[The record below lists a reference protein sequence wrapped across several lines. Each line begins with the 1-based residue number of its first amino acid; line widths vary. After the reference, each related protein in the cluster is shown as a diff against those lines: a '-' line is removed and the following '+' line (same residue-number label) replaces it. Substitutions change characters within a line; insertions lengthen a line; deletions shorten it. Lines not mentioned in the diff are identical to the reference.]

1 MKKTLMTFRMRL
13 MAVIA
18 VVLAVGGLVTL
29 LPLVAGSVEP
39 REILVVA
46 RQMSFYVG
54 DGQTENPTIQVRP
67 GERIRIT
74 LVNRDPGFD
83 PQLRRP
89 GVGCQH
95 AGASATAAI
104 PSSCRCLIH
113 PGATTYV
120 CSRHSSMMKGTIE
133 VIRARHRRLAGAL
146 TPSPSAGP
154 FHREQKRVDTALCHD
169 CRPLRFHYRH
179 PFIRPGSAMVEV
191 SCS

>member
-1 MKKTLMTFRMRL
+1 M
-13 MAVIA
+13 
-18 VVLAVGGLVTL
+18 TL

-74 LVNRDPGFD
+74 LVNRDRLRS
-83 PQLRRP
+83 QLRRP
-89 GVGCQH
+89 AWDVSTPVLRSDGRNSVVMQVPD
-95 AGASATAAI
+95 T
-104 PSSCRCLIH
+104 

-133 VIRARHRRLAGAL
+133 VITPGTVASPRR
-146 TPSPSAGP
+146 
-154 FHREQKRVDTALCHD
+154 
-169 CRPLRFHYRH
+169 
-179 PFIRPGSAMVEV
+179 
-191 SCS
+191 

>member
-1 MKKTLMTFRMRL
+1 M
-13 MAVIA
+13 
-18 VVLAVGGLVTL
+18 TL

-83 PQLRRP
+83 HDFAVAAWDVSTPVL
-89 GVGCQH
+89 
-95 AGASATAAI
+95 AATAAI

-113 PGATTYV
+113 RAQRHTCARAT
-120 CSRHSSMMKGTIE
+120 
-133 VIRARHRRLAGAL
+133 
-146 TPSPSAGP
+146 P
-154 FHREQKRVDTALCHD
+154 Q
-169 CRPLRFHYRH
+169 
-179 PFIRPGSAMVEV
+179 
-191 SCS
+191 

>member
-1 MKKTLMTFRMRL
+1 MQPSKGSRVKKTLMTFRMRL

-83 PQLRRP
+83 HDFAVPAWDVSTPVLRSDGRNSVVVQVPDTP
-89 GVGCQH
+89 G
-95 AGASATAAI
+95 T
-104 PSSCRCLIH
+104 
-113 PGATTYV
+113 TTYV

-133 VIRARHRRLAGAL
+133 VIASGTVA
-146 TPSPSAGP
+146 SPG
-154 FHREQKRVDTALCHD
+154 R
-169 CRPLRFHYRH
+169 
-179 PFIRPGSAMVEV
+179 
-191 SCS
+191 